1 MFDSGSN
8 NRDIG
13 YTFSVGSILLVEAD
27 PMVCDLWVTALGGM
41 GHTVHSAAFARDAL
55 PMVRDGGI
63 DVVVVDAYDPRIGTV
78 ELARSIALLPDAP
91 PVILV
96 SGSPHAPEISARM
109 GAVAF
114 VPKPCD
120 AHEIVSAVERVVGT
134 LRPVRIVE
142 DEPTT
147 RTRM

>member
-1 MFDSGSN
+1 
-8 NRDIG
+8 
-13 YTFSVGSILLVEAD
+13 
-27 PMVCDLWVTALGGM
+27 
-41 GHTVHSAAFARDAL
+41 
-55 PMVRDGGI
+55 MVRDGGI

-78 ELARSIALLPDAP
+78 DLARSIALLPDAP
-91 PVILV
+91 PLILV

-120 AHEIVSAVERVVGT
+120 PNEIVVVVERVVGAQ
-134 LRPVRIVE
+134 RPVRIVD

-147 RTRM
+147 RTRV

>member
-1 MFDSGSN
+1 M
-8 NRDIG
+8 
-13 YTFSVGSILLVEAD
+13 GSILLVEAD
-27 PMVCDLWVTALGGM
+27 PEVCEQWATALGAR
-41 GHTVHSAAFARDAL
+41 GHAVHTAALTRDAL
-55 PMVRDGGI
+55 PLLRDGGI

-91 PVILV
+91 PLILV
-96 SGSPHAPEISARM
+96 SASPHAPELSARM

-120 AHEIVSAVERVVGT
+120 AAEIVAAVSRVIT
-134 LRPVRIVE
+134 NSRPVLLVD

-147 RTRM
+147 RTRI